1 MIRGA
6 VGALWVCCGHAASV
20 LWSCYGR
27 GAGVLW
33 DCCPDGG
40 ANPSQ
45 LTTEMPIQVGS
56 GAVGVVVVVVVVG
69 VAFVV
74 VVIAVRRAV
83 GVLWACSGR
92 SAGVL

>member
-45 LTTEMPIQVGS
+45 VATEMPIQVGS
-56 GAVGVVVVVVVVG
+56 GAVGVVVVVNFLSG
-69 VAFVV
+69 DPPGPYARDYKAT
-74 VVIAVRRAV
+74 IA
-83 GVLWACSGR
+83 GNNR
-92 SAGVL
+92 SWYIVH